1 MDGCRRMQ
9 GLRQHKKKAFV
20 GKPRAESRETSQMVK
35 GVLTS
40 LEKHA
45 FEVVP

>member
-1 MDGCRRMQ
+1 MGAGETRTE
-9 GLRQHKKKAFV
+9 HKKKAFM
-20 GKPRAESRETSQMVK
+20 GKQRAKSRETLQMVK

-40 LEKHA
+40 LEKKQKHA